1 MSNVGTLINLWCIVR
16 ESRSVF
22 KVTIGAGNDLFDLKK
37 VIKEEMK
44 PRFDG
49 FAPDELTLWRVD
61 VPSSELR
68 NKGAIES
75 YLIDKLEEPADTVGD
90 TFNNVEGRNV
100 QVVVGVG

>member
-1 MSNVGTLINLWCIVR
+1 MSNINLWCIVR
-16 ESRSVF
+16 ENRSVF
-22 KVTIGAGNDLFDLKK
+22 KITIGVDNDLFDLKK
-37 VIKEEMK
+37 VIKTEN
-44 PRFDG
+44 PIY
-49 FAPDELTLWRVD
+49 FANADPDELTLWRVD

-68 NKGAIES
+68 IKGIAIES